1 MTQQSDF
8 TEALLDPKAPVPQG
22 VIDPSGR
29 GAGKRFDVY
38 RNNVMFSLIEALR
51 VAFPVIARLLGEPS
65 FTEITRVYIK
75 KHPPKTP
82 VILFY
87 GADFP
92 EFLEGFEAV
101 AHLPYLADVARLE
114 LARRLAY
121 HAGDAVAVTGADLQ
135 AVPAEDLGAVR
146 FDFAPCAMVLQSPYP
161 VANIWRANMDE
172 AVDIGVSGVYLL
184 VFRPELDVMFREISA
199 ADYHFI
205 DALRKGENLEN
216 AGETSAEMATK
227 EAVKSDA
234 TDFDLTGA
242 IRLLLETRIVCGIR
256 NN

>member
-1 MTQQSDF
+1 M
-8 TEALLDPKAPVPQG
+8 P
-22 VIDPSGR
+22 
-29 GAGKRFDVY
+29 
-38 RNNVMFSLIEALR
+38 
-51 VAFPVIARLLGEPS
+51 
-65 FTEITRVYIK
+65 
-75 KHPPKTP
+75 
-82 VILFY
+82 
-87 GADFP
+87 
-92 EFLEGFEAV
+92 
-101 AHLPYLADVARLE
+101 DVARLE

-121 HAGDAVAVTGADLQ
+121 HAGDAVAITGADLQ

-146 FDFAPCAMVLQSPYP
+146 FDFAPSAMVLQSPYP

-205 DALRKGENLEN
+205 DALRKGETLEN

>member
-1 MTQQSDF
+1 MSH
-8 TEALLDPKAPVPQG
+8 G
-22 VIDPSGR
+22 WNWR
-29 GAGKRFDVY
+29 GGW
-38 RNNVMFSLIEALR
+38 
-51 VAFPVIARLLGEPS
+51 
-65 FTEITRVYIK
+65 
-75 KHPPKTP
+75 
-82 VILFY
+82 
-87 GADFP
+87 
-92 EFLEGFEAV
+92 
-101 AHLPYLADVARLE
+101 
-114 LARRLAY
+114 AY
-121 HAGDAVAVTGADLQ
+121 HAGDAVAITGADLQ

-184 VFRPELDVMFREISA
+184 VFRPELDVMFCEISA

-205 DALRKGENLEN
+205 DALRKGETLET
-216 AGETSAEMATK
+216 AAEMATK

-256 NN
+256 T